1 MFDLAKEQTEYINI
15 KKKKRKEKK
24 SREQNRKRPTT
35 RAWDGDERDRQGA
48 TATAR

>member
-1 MFDLAKEQTEYINI
+1 MFDLATEQNRTDRVHQYQK

-35 RAWDGDERDRQGA
+35 RAWDGDERDRQ
-48 TATAR
+48 